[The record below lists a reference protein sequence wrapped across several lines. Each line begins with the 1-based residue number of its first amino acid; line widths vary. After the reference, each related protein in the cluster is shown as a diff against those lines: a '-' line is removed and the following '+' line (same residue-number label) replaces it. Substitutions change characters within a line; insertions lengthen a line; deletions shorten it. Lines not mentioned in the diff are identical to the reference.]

1 MCGNAV
7 LSKLAEARGRIE
19 RALSRRKFKN
29 ARVMDSVSSTAVQL
43 LFPGTPAFPQ
53 MRSFSAVREDELKLD
68 LSLMLTQRDLS
79 WRDRCIRSGWADSSP
94 QGPFNWLM
102 WKCMYVKQ
110 KDLVSAVAAA
120 VELTLSPG
128 GIMED
133 RGIEVDPDLAD
144 FEPTM
149 YEGRR

>member
-1 MCGNAV
+1 
-7 LSKLAEARGRIE
+7 
-19 RALSRRKFKN
+19 
-29 ARVMDSVSSTAVQL
+29 
-43 LFPGTPAFPQ
+43 
-53 MRSFSAVREDELKLD
+53 
-68 LSLMLTQRDLS
+68 
-79 WRDRCIRSGWADSSP
+79 
-94 QGPFNWLM
+94 M

-133 RGIEVDPDLAD
+133 RGIEGDPDLAD

-149 YEGRR
+149 YEGRRCSANAQLAALVHEHICAP